1 MLSVKVLLRYVD
13 KTKNTAD
20 ILFVCVRGDKSS
32 PPGWNR
38 DLITRGTRGQL
49 WPVIVCSVAVSGLR
63 GTLSSKCLLEF
74 GSSGLEQGLIIEIL
88 LCSKKKE
95 EKFGDVDDSSL
106 VFKVLSSQTWDVIFF
121 WCDVGQ
127 PRVAP
132 CGVARPYFE
141 KQHKPPNQKYRPRYG
156 LRAWELF

>member
-38 DLITRGTRGQL
+38 DWITRETWGQL

-63 GTLSSKCLLEF
+63 GTLSSECLLEF
-74 GSSGLEQGLIIEIL
+74 WLGAGSHIWNTFVLH
-88 LCSKKKE
+88 KKE
-95 EKFGDVDDSSL
+95 EKCGDVDDSSL
-106 VFKVLSSQTWDVIFF
+106 VFKVLSYQTWDVIFF

-141 KQHKPPNQKYRPRYG
+141 KQHKPPNQKYRPR
-156 LRAWELF
+156 